1 MMQLDEIIEVQMK
14 MTSMINDLYID
25 IYRIFSSCFQIC
37 FTEIVLKQSNTF
49 KEVPNKNDFDIP
61 ILRVIQKD
69 GFRYLPLAYNVILT
83 VTVCMM
89 T

>member
-1 MMQLDEIIEVQMK
+1 MQLDEIIEAQMK
-14 MTSMINDLYID
+14 MTPMINDLYID
-25 IYRIFSSCFQIC
+25 IYKIFSSCLQIC
-37 FTEIVLKQSNTF
+37 FTEIVLKQRINTF